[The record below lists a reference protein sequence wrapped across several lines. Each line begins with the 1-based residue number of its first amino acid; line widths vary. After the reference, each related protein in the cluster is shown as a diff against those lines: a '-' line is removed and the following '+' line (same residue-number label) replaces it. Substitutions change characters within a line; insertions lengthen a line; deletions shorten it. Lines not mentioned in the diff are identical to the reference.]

1 MAIFSPKI
9 EIINHFDK
17 LINRVDIDIDDC
29 LEKFNDQQV
38 LSNLLIISS
47 ETDRSYFQDRYD
59 ESFRVEFYETTN
71 SSKNLHQTLD
81 SFPVSTNVIDF
92 LKQVRMRTIE
102 ELKKAQEDALECYNL
117 NSSLIKSELKCEKD
131 IDQLKNQLFAD
142 KFFFQINFTQTG
154 KTLWAFNLFTFVTDF
169 YLSPSEI
176 ESLE

>member
-1 MAIFSPKI
+1 MSRFSPKI

-38 LSNLLIISS
+38 ISNLLISS
-47 ETDRSYFQDRYD
+47 EAERLYFQDKYD
-59 ESFRVEFYETTN
+59 HNFRVEFYETIN
-71 SSKNLHQTLD
+71 SSKNLYQTLD
-81 SFPVSTNVIDF
+81 WFPASTKVIDY
-92 LKQVRMRTIE
+92 LKRIRMRTIE
-102 ELKKAQEDALECYNL
+102 ELKKAQEDALECYNV
-117 NSSLIKSELKCEKD
+117 NSSLIKSELNCEKD

-154 KTLWAFNLFTFVTDF
+154 KTLWAFNLFTFVTNF
-169 YLSPSEI
+169 YLYPSEI